1 MDPSV
6 LTTLKILLIGQ
17 SGVGKSC
24 LLCRFTDDTFN
35 VDNAVTIGVDFK
47 MKKITVDNNNI
58 KLALWDTAGQE
69 RFRTLTPNYYRDGQG
84 AILVYDVSNRDS
96 FTCLETWINELNRYS
111 TKNNIIKMVVGNKID
126 QERQVT
132 REEGIEFARRHRTLF
147 IETSAKTKEGVHVA
161 FEELVRKIIHTPSL
175 WEKIDDANVVR
186 CNDETSASEQKYCYC
201 L

>member
-35 VDNAVTIGVDFK
+35 EDNSVTIGVDFK

-84 AILVYDVSNRDS
+84 AVLVYDVSNRDS

-111 TKNNIIKMVVGNKID
+111 TKTNIIKMVVGNKID

-132 REEGIEFARRHRTLF
+132 REEGIAFARRHQTLF
-147 IETSAKTKEGVHVA
+147 IETSAKTKEGVYMA
-161 FEELVRKIIHTPSL
+161 FEELVRKIINTPSL
-175 WEKIDDANVVR
+175 WEKPEDANVVR
-186 CNDETSASEQKYCYC
+186 CNDDHSVSEEKYCYC
-201 L
+201 

>member
-35 VDNAVTIGVDFK
+35 EENSVTIGVDFK

-96 FTCLETWINELNRYS
+96 FTCLETWINELNKYS
-111 TKNNIIKMVVGNKID
+111 TKSNVIKMIVGNKID
-126 QERQVT
+126 QERKVS
-132 REEGIEFARRHRTLF
+132 REEGIAFAKRHQTLF
-147 IETSAKTKEGVHVA
+147 IETSAKTKEGVHMA
-161 FEELVRKIIHTPSL
+161 FEELVRKIINTTSL
-175 WEKIDDANVVR
+175 WDKIEDTNVVR
-186 CNDETSASEQKYCYC
+186 CNDENIGIEPSSCYC
-201 L
+201 